1 MPTFTAEVFTP
12 TIIGAAKV
20 NEAELLANSRMTELQ
35 REIVAGAAIL
45 NNQDPQIVT
54 TGFGELCMNADIYT
68 LRSGSTDKGNKT
80 IACEV
85 GLGPAAGSEK
95 ISLTKEILTN
105 LETFFIKDNLCANAV
120 DFGTQLG
127 YFLLKAKTNLEVKL
141 SQALVGLANTNADT
155 PVAGWFET
163 PGAVVSTTYQI
174 QKQHFTSEVL
184 ADALWAAKATDMI
197 APIILNGRNLFNKAV
212 LAEYESA
219 GCCTTNAAL
228 ATDRLFQLY
237 WDAKNVDQVTSKNST
252 FVIDRNSLLFWSSPV
267 YSNIGLDSA
276 MTDGKEAND
285 TYHFVDTLPRL
296 QYFANGSLQDI
307 YVDVRMQRTC
317 EKGVGDLVPVD
328 GWKFELW
335 VSGAMTANL
344 DNQDGLHGIIHI
356 EQIPNA

>member
-1 MPTFTAEVFTP
+1 MPFTAGVFTP

-20 NEAELLANSRMTELQ
+20 NEQELLATSRITELQ

-45 NNQDPQIVT
+45 NNQDPNIIT

-68 LRSGSTDKGNKT
+68 LRSASTDKGNKT

-85 GLGPAAGSEK
+85 GTGPAAGSEK

-141 SQALVGLANTNADT
+141 SQALVALASTNADT
-155 PVAGWFET
+155 PLAAWFET
-163 PGAVVSTTYQI
+163 TGVVAGTTYQI
-174 QKQHFTSEVL
+174 QKQHFSSAVL
-184 ADALWAAKATDMI
+184 GDALWAARATDMT
-197 APIILNGRNLFNKAV
+197 APIVLNGRNLFNAAV
-212 LAEYESA
+212 LAEFESA

-228 ATDRLFQLY
+228 ATNRMFQLY
-237 WDAKNVDQVTSKNST
+237 WDAKNVDQVTAKKST
-252 FVIDRNSLLFWSSPV
+252 LVLDRNALLFWSSPA

-276 MTDGKEAND
+276 MDAGKEAND
-285 TYHFVDTLPRL
+285 TFHFVDTLPRL
-296 QYFANGSLQDI
+296 TYFANGSQQPI

-317 EKGVGDLVPVD
+317 VKEVGDLVPVD

-335 VSGAMTANL
+335 LSGAMTPNL
-344 DNQDGLHGIIHI
+344 ENQDSLQGIIHI
-356 EQIPNA
+356 EQVNDIP